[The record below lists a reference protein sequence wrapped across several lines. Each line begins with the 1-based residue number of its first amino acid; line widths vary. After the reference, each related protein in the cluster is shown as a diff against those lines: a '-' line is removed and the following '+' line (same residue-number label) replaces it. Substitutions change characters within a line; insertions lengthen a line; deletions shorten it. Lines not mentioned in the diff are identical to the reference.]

1 MPDSHS
7 IDSLLSHLS
16 DGEKCETLL
25 RHLIKLTR
33 QNSLQHAREW
43 YDHLCEIQGHD
54 ELKAQAAWQMVA
66 GYAAKGEIDSAIQ
79 LYETMKYEKGNNVA
93 HLMREK
99 ALFALVAKLV
109 PEQVSMAVKIW
120 NKFSGNDIPDCT
132 HWHWCR
138 AGIYLMAYFLE
149 NSDITAARTICEKMS
164 KVAEAQDCQPLK
176 EKAKSMLINHQRYYL

>member
-1 MPDSHS
+1 MPDSQN

-33 QNSLQHAREW
+33 QNCLHNAREW

-93 HLMREK
+93 HLMRAK

-109 PEQVSMAVKIW
+109 PEQVSMAVKI
-120 NKFSGNDIPDCT
+120 
-132 HWHWCR
+132 
-138 AGIYLMAYFLE
+138 
-149 NSDITAARTICEKMS
+149 
-164 KVAEAQDCQPLK
+164 
-176 EKAKSMLINHQRYYL
+176 